1 MCGSLLDLPA
11 RQKGLLASGQA
22 SPLRAEVQM
31 QSPTAEVTSRLC
43 QGQEATPGEAVQ
55 FPGAVPGAGAGA
67 AWLSE
72 SLPRPASFRARLW
85 EMTACGS

>member
-1 MCGSLLDLPA
+1 M
-11 RQKGLLASGQA
+11 ASGQA
-22 SPLRAEVQM
+22 LPLRAEVQM
-31 QSPTAEVTSRLC
+31 QSPTAGEVTSRLC
-43 QGQEATPGEAVQ
+43 WGQEATPGEAVQ

-72 SLPRPASFRARLW
+72 SLPCPASFRARLW